1 MIIHGDWYISTLNSQ
16 LSTLKFSILNLY
28 LMSCVANLSSARRSY
43 FVPFL
48 P

>member
-1 MIIHGDWYISTLNSQ
+1 MVRKITHGDWYI
-16 LSTLKFSILNLY
+16 STLKFSILNLY

-43 FVPFL
+43 LVPFL